1 MILLKSNLIFFKTLL
16 FFLFDSLALSNVQYS
31 RNNQLKLILIIRQ
44 DAIGDFV
51 MWLDTAKEYRKL
63 YPPDKYKIVLAGNK
77 IWCDLAEE
85 LPYWDK
91 VIPVDVKQFKTFS
104 SYRWKL
110 LRKIR
115 KLKIETAI
123 QPTFSREFY
132 HGDALVRASGALWK
146 VSSAGDMANRN
157 WLKQFIADSWHTE
170 LIPASMEPLTELERN
185 AEFFSGLTD
194 YPHLTSYPKLDIPE
208 FWLSSEWKEKTFY
221 ILVPGTSGAVTG
233 KEWPPAFFS
242 DLATKVFRQTG
253 WEGVICG
260 AKQEHSLG
268 EQILKQCDAPLQNF
282 CGQTTLVEL
291 AGLLSQS
298 RLTISNDTGAVF
310 LSSAVGTSS
319 VCILGGGHFGRFV
332 PYPDLPGKI
341 NHLKTVYH
349 KMPCYGCNWVCIFPI
364 IEGEPTPCIA
374 NISVGVVWSKVR
386 PLLIKK
392 TF

>member
-1 MILLKSNLIFFKTLL
+1 MNLLIPSLIVIKSLL
-16 FFLFDSLALSNVQYS
+16 FFLFDSLALWKNPSP
-31 RNNQLKLILIIRQ
+31 QLNELELVFLIRQ
-44 DAIGDFV
+44 DGIGDFV
-51 MWLDTAKEYRKL
+51 MWLDTAKEYRNIF
-63 YPPDKYKIVLAGNK
+63 PPDKYKIVLAGNK

-85 LPYWDK
+85 LPYWDE
-91 VIPVDVKQFKTFS
+91 ILMVDVKQFKTFS
-104 SYRWKL
+104 KYRWDF
-110 LRKIR
+110 LRKVRNLGVQIS
-115 KLKIETAI
+115 I

-132 HGDALVRASGALWK
+132 HGDALVRASGALRK

-157 WLKQFIADSWHTE
+157 WLKQFIADCWHTE
-170 LIPASMEPLTELERN
+170 LIPASTEPLTELERN

-221 ILVPGTSGAVTG
+221 ILVPGTSGAVAG
-233 KEWPPAFFS
+233 KEWPSAFFS

-260 AKQEHSLG
+260 TKQEHSLA
-268 EQILKQCDAPLQNF
+268 EQILKQSDSPLQNL

-298 RLTISNDTGAVF
+298 RLTISNDTGSVF
-310 LSSAVGTSS
+310 LSSAVGTLS
-319 VCILGGGHFGRFV
+319 VCILGGGHFGRFA
-332 PYPDLPGKI
+332 PYPDLPGQT

>member
-1 MILLKSNLIFFKTLL
+1 MTLVKSNLIFFKTLL

-132 HGDALVRASGALWK
+132 HGDALVRASGALRK
-146 VSSAGDMANRN
+146 VSSEGDMSNRN
-157 WLKQFIADSWHTE
+157 WLKKIMSDRWHTE
-170 LIPASMEPLTELERN
+170 LIPASTKKMTELERN
-185 AEFFSGLTD
+185 SEFFQGLSKK
-194 YPHLTSYPKLDIPE
+194 PHKLSHPSIICQGTASHTEWENREYYVLFPGVSSALRQWPLECFAEIANRIYHETCLTGILDGGPNEKPFAESIKE
-208 FWLSSEWKEKTFY
+208 LS
-221 ILVPGTSGAVTG
+221 
-233 KEWPPAFFS
+233 
-242 DLATKVFRQTG
+242 
-253 WEGVICG
+253 
-260 AKQEHSLG
+260 
-268 EQILKQCDAPLQNF
+268 DAPLEWAGTRLN
-282 CGQTTLVEL
+282 EL
-291 AGLLSQS
+291 PVLLKCS
-298 RLTISNDTGAVF
+298 RFVVSSET
-310 LSSAVGTSS
+310 SAVHIAVAVNTP
-319 VCILGGGHFGRFV
+319 VICILGGAYFGRFL
-332 PYPDLPGKI
+332 PYPELPKQRI
-341 NHLKTVYH
+341 VLETVSYS
-349 KMPCYGCNWVCIFPI
+349 MPCYGCNGECIYPLKKD
-364 IEGEPTPCIA
+364 ESAPCIT
-374 NISVGVVWSKVR
+374 NVSVDAVWEKVK
-386 PLLIKK
+386 PLLINK

>member
-1 MILLKSNLIFFKTLL
+1 MTLLKPFLIIIKSIL
-16 FFLFDSLALSNVQYS
+16 FYLFDSLALWKVPSP
-31 RNNQLKLILIIRQ
+31 QLNELELVFLIRQ

-51 MWLDTAKEYRKL
+51 MWLDTAKEYRNIF
-63 YPPDKYKIVLAGNK
+63 PPDKYKIVLAGNK

-85 LPYWDK
+85 LPYWDE
-91 VIPVDVKQFKTFS
+91 ILMVDVKQFKTFS
-104 SYRWKL
+104 RYRWDF
-110 LRKIR
+110 LRKVRNLGVQIS
-115 KLKIETAI
+115 I

-170 LIPASMEPLTELERN
+170 LIPASTEPLTELERN

-221 ILVPGTSGAVTG
+221 ILVPGTSGAVAG

-260 AKQEHSLG
+260 TKQEHSLA
-268 EQILKQCDAPLQNF
+268 EQILKQSDSPLQNL

-298 RLTISNDTGAVF
+298 RLTISNDTGSVF
-310 LSSAVGTSS
+310 LSSAVGTLS
-319 VCILGGGHFGRFV
+319 VCIIGGGHFGRFA
-332 PYPDLPGKI
+332 PYPDLPGQT

-374 NISVGVVWSKVR
+374 KISVDAVWKQVR
-386 PLLIKK
+386 PLIINK

>member
-1 MILLKSNLIFFKTLL
+1 MKLFKSFLIFFKTLL
-16 FFLFDSLALSNVQYS
+16 FFLFDSIAIWKVHSPVQ
-31 RNNQLKLILIIRQ
+31 NELEQLLLIRQ

-91 VIPVDVKQFKTFS
+91 MIPVDVKQFKTFS

-157 WLKQFIADSWHTE
+157 WLKQFLANSWHTE
-170 LIPASMEPLTELERN
+170 LIPASTKPLTELERN

-194 YPHLTSYPKLDIPE
+194 FPHLTCYPKLDIPE

-221 ILVPGTSGAVTG
+221 ILVPGTSGAVAG

-268 EQILKQCDAPLQNF
+268 EQILKQCDAPLQNL

-298 RLTISNDTGAVF
+298 RLTISNDTGVVY
-310 LSSAVGTSS
+310 LSSAVGTKS
-319 VCILGGGHFGRFV
+319 VCIVGGGHFGRFV
-332 PYPDLPGKI
+332 PYPDLPGQT
-341 NHLKTVYH
+341 NNLKEVFH
-349 KMPCYGCNWVCIFPI
+349 KMPCYGCNWKCIYPI
-364 IEGEPTPCIA
+364 NEGEPAPCIA
-374 NISVGVVWSKVR
+374 NISVDAVWEKVV
-386 PLLIKK
+386 PLL
-392 TF
+392 TS

>member
-1 MILLKSNLIFFKTLL
+1 MTLVKSNLIFFKTLL
-16 FFLFDSLALSNVQYS
+16 FFLFDSLALWKIPSP
-31 RNNQLKLILIIRQ
+31 QLNELELVFLIRQ

-51 MWLDTAKEYRKL
+51 MWLDTAKEYRNIF
-63 YPPDKYKIVLAGNK
+63 PPDKYKIVLAGNK

-85 LPYWDK
+85 LPYWDE
-91 VIPVDVKQFKTFS
+91 ILMVDVKQFKTFS
-104 SYRWKL
+104 RYRWDF
-110 LRKIR
+110 LRKVRNLGVQIS
-115 KLKIETAI
+115 I

-132 HGDALVRASGALWK
+132 HGDALVRASGALRK

-157 WLKQFIADSWHTE
+157 WLKQFIADCWHTE
-170 LIPASMEPLTELERN
+170 LIPASTEPLTELERN
-185 AEFFSGLTD
+185 AEFFSGLTN
-194 YPHLTSYPKLDIPE
+194 YTHLTCYPQLDIPE

-221 ILVPGTSGAVTG
+221 ILVPGTSGAVAG
-233 KEWPPAFFS
+233 KEWPSAFFS

-260 AKQEHSLG
+260 TKQEHSLA
-268 EQILKQCDAPLQNF
+268 EQILKQSDSPLQNL

-298 RLTISNDTGAVF
+298 RLTISNDTGSVF
-310 LSSAVGTSS
+310 LSSAVGTLS
-319 VCILGGGHFGRFV
+319 VCILGGGHFGRFA
-332 PYPDLPGKI
+332 PYPDLPGQT

-374 NISVGVVWSKVR
+374 KISVDAVWKQVR
-386 PLLIKK
+386 PLVINK